1 MYQCIEFILF
11 SITCVQTVSLI
22 SLVIVSFSFVCL
34 LHRYQIYATMASFYV
49 PLLVM
54 VVVYV
59 KILRVVAEKK
69 KHMTWTNN
77 SRSSSV
83 DRNAVHVDIHYTHQG
98 RYPLYTFSRNKFS
111 PIYFHLTLI
120 TITYMYKRRS
130 VMIAFVVGTHMHKW
144 ETSHIGF
151 EYQSTTLKMKTTI
164 FLHK

>member
-1 MYQCIEFILF
+1 MKNSLCLYYSTGCGYIYRRTESILF
-11 SITCVQTVSLI
+11 YSITCVQTVSLI
-22 SLVIVSFSFVCL
+22 LLVIVSFSFVCL

-83 DRNAVHVDIHYTHQG
+83 DRNAVHVDMHYSHQG
-98 RYPLYTFSRNKFS
+98 RFQHRLYAFSRNKLS
-111 PIYFHLTLI
+111 PISFHLTLI
-120 TITYMYKRRS
+120 TDNLN
-130 VMIAFVVGTHMHKW
+130 VQA
-144 ETSHIGF
+144 
-151 EYQSTTLKMKTTI
+151 L
-164 FLHK
+164 L

>member
-1 MYQCIEFILF
+1 MKNSLCLLFYRVHVSMHRIHPFF

-22 SLVIVSFSFVCL
+22 LLVIVSFSFVCF

-83 DRNAVHVDIHYTHQG
+83 DRNAVHADMHYSHQG
-98 RYPLYTFSRNKFS
+98 RYRLYAFSRNKLS
-111 PIYFHLTLI
+111 PISFHLPLI
-120 TITYMYKRRS
+120 TCTS
-130 VMIAFVVGTHMHKW
+130 TVV
-144 ETSHIGF
+144 
-151 EYQSTTLKMKTTI
+151 
-164 FLHK
+164 